1 MSDAEDEDVI
11 TVAKDYEEE
20 EDTITTTMDAS
31 GEASLDDA
39 PVTMHAAILDSAVTV
54 DNRMTTAKRQP
65 SPTS

>member
-1 MSDAEDEDVI
+1 
-11 TVAKDYEEE
+11 
-20 EDTITTTMDAS
+20 MDAS

-39 PVTMHAAILDSAVTV
+39 PVTMHAAILDSTVTV